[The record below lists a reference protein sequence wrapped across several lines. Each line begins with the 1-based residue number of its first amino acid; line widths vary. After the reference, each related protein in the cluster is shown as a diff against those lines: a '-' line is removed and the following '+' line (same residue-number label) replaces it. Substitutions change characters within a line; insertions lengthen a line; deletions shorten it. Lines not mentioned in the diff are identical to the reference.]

1 MICTNEKSGLDHS
14 CGKTTGAF
22 LVIDSIVRLS
32 GDIVANVARLAGKA
46 QPLRPKI
53 TGEEKLVSRNGGKPY
68 ALIQLEC
75 WNPSTPMQKTNNLHQ
90 LFDAHP
96 ELDS

>member
-1 MICTNEKSGLDHS
+1 
-14 CGKTTGAF
+14 
-22 LVIDSIVRLS
+22 
-32 GDIVANVARLAGKA
+32 
-46 QPLRPKI
+46 LRPKI